1 MKDDQTGKF
10 VHVVQVSQRLS
21 VMEVPEKFVSYAK
34 AIEAGETKL
43 KGYLR
48 KPALNGMARF
58 FELAVTLD
66 LSLDFQKST
75 IVAFLDDLDKR
86 STGSTY
92 WLRYA
97 NAMQE
102 VAREMGY
109 PFEIVEGFE
118 VRLGLVA

>member
-10 VHVVQVSQRLS
+10 VHVVQVSERLS
-21 VMEVPEKFVSYAK
+21 VMKVPEKFVSYAK
-34 AIEAGETKL
+34 AIEAGKTKL

-86 STGSTY
+86 STGSAY

-102 VAREMGY
+102 VACEMGY
-109 PFEIVEGFE
+109 PFEVVDGFE
-118 VRLGLVA
+118 LRLGPMA

>member
-10 VHVVQVSQRLS
+10 VHVTQVSERLRA
-21 VMEVPEKFVSYAK
+21 MDVPEKFVSHAK

-58 FELAVTLD
+58 FELAVALD

-75 IVAFLDDLDKR
+75 IVTFLNDLDKR
-86 STGSTY
+86 SSGSAY

-109 PFEIVEGFE
+109 PFEIVDGFE
-118 VRLGLVA
+118 VKLAPMA